1 MSSALIEQLQ
11 ACAVKLGNLAE
22 QLQQKIRS
30 KCNKNHHYAAIISQV
45 EEVMGIAKQRVEL
58 AKALIRAAEK
68 AEKPKKSCDGNTAT
82 DGRKSKKVQPDL
94 PNAKKA

>member
-1 MSSALIEQLQ
+1 
-11 ACAVKLGNLAE
+11 
-22 QLQQKIRS
+22 
-30 KCNKNHHYAAIISQV
+30 
-45 EEVMGIAKQRVEL
+45 MGIAKQRVEL